1 MNKQFQFIV
10 IVASHIDIDYDVH
23 ALLVGRNWPF
33 STHIIFTIRRL
44 CVVFAKE
51 LFFMLRKFN
60 EVFLSCQ
67 QMTILNFDLGTMF
80 MDFMEEK
87 ITKLLSSL
95 DDAVTEHKAL
105 SL

>member
-1 MNKQFQFIV
+1 
-10 IVASHIDIDYDVH
+10 
-23 ALLVGRNWPF
+23 
-33 STHIIFTIRRL
+33 
-44 CVVFAKE
+44 
-51 LFFMLRKFN
+51 
-60 EVFLSCQ
+60 
-67 QMTILNFDLGTMF
+67 MTILNFDLGTMF

>member
-1 MNKQFQFIV
+1 
-10 IVASHIDIDYDVH
+10 
-23 ALLVGRNWPF
+23 
-33 STHIIFTIRRL
+33 
-44 CVVFAKE
+44 
-51 LFFMLRKFN
+51 MLRKFN

-87 ITKLLSSL
+87 ITKLLSL